1 MIQLLKQIQNKA
13 QFFLLTMILSVV
25 TFVGF
30 AQSPTHI
37 PREQSSPVDFFDSTE
52 NIVFFIVIPVVIVI
66 LYLVWRRNLK
76 KQREDEEK
84 NL

>member
-1 MIQLLKQIQNKA
+1 MIQFVKSIQNKA
-13 QFFLLTMILSVV
+13 QFFLLTIIFSVV

-37 PREQSSPVDFFDSTE
+37 PREQTRPVDFFESTE
-52 NIVFFIVIPVVIVI
+52 NIVFFIVIPVLIVI

-76 KQREDEEK
+76 KQREEEDK
-84 NL
+84 NQ

>member
-37 PREQSSPVDFFDSTE
+37 PREQSRPVDFFDSTE
-52 NIVFFIVIPVVIVI
+52 NIVFFVVIPVVIVI